1 MATKKK
7 NNPQWEAEYNKTY
20 KEKVMMLTDAY
31 SDERNGLNN
40 HLNRDEWRGYFEAS
54 LSNRALTPDETQTKK
69 LFDKSKENNYLGEV
83 IESYF
88 NNLTLDWK
96 FQIEEVVNFEDS
108 QGIVVAKQPY
118 LPYASPQGL
127 IYSVLKYGATS
138 PQLAT
143 QRQLLLLNPR

>member
-7 NNPQWEAEYNKTY
+7 NNPAWEAEYNKSH
-20 KEKVMMLTDAY
+20 KEKVMMLTDAF

-40 HLNRDEWRGYFEAS
+40 HLNRDEWKTYFEALLENRDVLPDKS
-54 LSNRALTPDETQTKK
+54 LTKK

-83 IESYF
+83 IESYLK
-88 NNLTLDWK
+88 NLTLEWK
-96 FQIEEVVNFEDS
+96 FSVEEAVNFEDTR
-108 QGIVVAKQPY
+108 GIIVAKAPY
-118 LPYASPQGL
+118 LPYASPEGL
-127 IYSVLKYGATS
+127 VYSVQKYGATS